1 MIKNYNKFLIIEEF
15 VGRLFF
21 KNVRMFSLIHFLI
34 MSNLCMDHSDPL
46 LLPPLPTAPH
56 VPCCC
61 FATRVFGLTGILL
74 LRPFL
79 GTNSAPEKYPIVCLL
94 SSSLRKDSLTQQT
107 VVNGCSPYI
116 HVCWYSV
123 SFIWSPV
130 SSLLSITVINA
141 MAKSS
146 LGGKGSSHHKGHCP
160 SSREAKAGTQGWNHG
175 GMVLTDLLLLACL
188 AAFLIQPKP
197 ACPSPQR
204 TGCSCIY

>member
-74 LRPFL
+74 LGPFL

-130 SSLLSITVINA
+130 FQSAFYYCDKCYGQEQLGRKGFISS
-141 MAKSS
+141 
-146 LGGKGSSHHKGHCP
+146 
-160 SSREAKAGTQGWNHG
+160 
-175 GMVLTDLLLLACL
+175 
-188 AAFLIQPKP
+188 
-197 ACPSPQR
+197 
-204 TGCSCIY
+204 